1 MLLFADESEA
11 LTHPCPARAWAER
24 GAELRVSAPGQA
36 RKVAMMGALGWRDRW
51 LIVATSET
59 RRSADFAA
67 FLENL
72 DHPCGPKPGQC
83 QNPVVT
89 GQAVV
94 ADGGVLLA

>member
-1 MLLFADESEA
+1 M
-11 LTHPCPARAWAER
+11 T
-24 GAELRVSAPGQA
+24 GV
-36 RKVAMMGALGWRDRW
+36 LGWRDRR

-83 QNPVVT
+83 QSPMVI
-89 GQAVV
+89 
-94 ADGGVLLA
+94 VLDSSL